1 MGFYKKTIL
10 LKNAK
15 GDSGMALLSIERTN
29 SGVFATIKSYDLKE
43 TQNMVLGLSLN
54 GEAVMRQNIL
64 FSNGDNYTFKLPNDF
79 DIDGKICA
87 VLVDKGEKVTPIVW
101 GSNSGRATY
110 KEDIIKMFDDHPT
123 TTKANDHSTTI
134 KIVEKENLQ
143 SQISEPSI
151 VPEKKTDN
159 NASLFESTPEE
170 IEQLIDENMDDDGD
184 FYSLIKDQLDDLFA
198 RFPHNTTLE
207 LLVENSKWVTIDFD
221 GVEKSYVVGLLYDDN
236 GNLNY
241 IAYGVPGSSE
251 IRPPSQI
258 ADYSQWLP
266 LDPNSPEGDGYW
278 VMFQDSSTGDSVRLK
293 T

>member
-15 GDSGMALLSIERTN
+15 GDSGMAMLSIERTN

-43 TQNMVLGLSLN
+43 TQNMVLGLSQN
-54 GEAVMRQNIL
+54 GDAVTRQNIL
-64 FSNGDNYTFKLPNDF
+64 FSNGDSYTFKLPNDF
-79 DIDGKICA
+79 DIDGKIGA

-101 GSNSGRATY
+101 GTNSGRATY
-110 KEDIIKMFDDHPT
+110 KEDIIKMFGDQPT
-123 TTKANDHSTTI
+123 TTKSHEQSPSI
-134 KIVEKENLQ
+134 KVVKETLLSEIVEQ
-143 SQISEPSI
+143 DASI
-151 VPEKKTDN
+151 PEKNIDN
-159 NASLFESTPEE
+159 NASLFDSTPEE
-170 IEQLIDENMDDDGD
+170 IENLIDENMDDEGD

-198 RFPHNTTLE
+198 RFPHNTMLE
-207 LLVENSKWVTIDFD
+207 LIVENSKWVTIDFD
-221 GVEKSYVVGLLYDDN
+221 GTDKAYVVGLIYDDN

-266 LDPNSPEGDGYW
+266 LDRDNPDGEGYW
-278 VMFQDSSTGDSVRLK
+278 VMFQDSSTGDSIKLK
-293 T
+293 A